1 MLEAKKIAVVIPAYC
16 EAMLLP
22 RTLENIPDYVDIVIV
37 IDDGS
42 PDETYDAAR
51 QGALRD
57 KRLHVIRLGFNRGV
71 GGAIMR
77 GYREAVARG
86 ADAIAVMAGDDQ
98 MDPAELEA
106 VLLPVVRGEADYAKG
121 NRLAHP
127 EANRMPLARRAGTR
141 LLGSVT
147 GLIAGLPG
155 LTDAQ
160 CGYTAIH
167 KDMVEALPL
176 DEVYP
181 RYGYPNDLLLRLG
194 EHGARVTQP
203 VVRPIYADEVS
214 GFRIHQVVLPISG
227 ILMRGVLRRLKGDAA
242 ISRAAEVS

>member
-1 MLEAKKIAVVIPAYC
+1 MLEDKKIAVVIPAYC

-22 RTLENIPDYVDIVIV
+22 RTLENIPDYVDIVVV

-42 PDETYDAAR
+42 PDKTYDAAR

-127 EANRMPLARRAGTR
+127 EANRMPLARRA
-141 LLGSVT
+141 SS
-147 GLIAGLPG
+147 
-155 LTDAQ
+155 
-160 CGYTAIH
+160 
-167 KDMVEALPL
+167 
-176 DEVYP
+176 
-181 RYGYPNDLLLRLG
+181 
-194 EHGARVTQP
+194 GA
-203 VVRPIYADEVS
+203 
-214 GFRIHQVVLPISG
+214 
-227 ILMRGVLRRLKGDAA
+227 
-242 ISRAAEVS
+242 